1 MAARVTS
8 KPMTDSPCGYDLYLC
23 LQKYRMLR
31 DKYTV
36 IEGLT
41 NVELYFF
48 NLKRKR
54 MLILILQQNVGNFKS
69 IVSDLKQ
76 YDVLNFP
83 FINS

>member
-8 KPMTDSPCGYDLYLC
+8 KPMTDSPCGYDLYLY